1 MKAYDFSENF
11 LTFLY
16 SYLKRQE
23 QSVNINNIH
32 RILQILLCG
41 VPQGSIL
48 GPLLFNIFISDM
60 FYFIKDA
67 QLLSFPDGST
77 IATFSNSVDEWIAGL
92 QKESENVI
100 DCFRSNKI
108 VENPDKFQSI
118 IINRLRKLK
127 NSYELWIE
135 NHKID

>member
-1 MKAYDFSENF
+1 MEAYDFSENF
-11 LTFLY
+11 LNFLY
-16 SYLKRQE
+16 SYLKRQK

-32 RILQILLCG
+32 SILQILLCR

-48 GPLLFNIFISDM
+48 GPLVFNIFISDL

-77 IATFSNSVDEWIAGL
+77 TATFSNSVDELIADL

-100 DCFRSNKI
+100 DWFRSNKM
-108 VENPDKFQSI
+108 VVNPDKFQSI

-127 NSYELWIE
+127 NSYEL
-135 NHKID
+135 